1 GAARSVGNTP
11 ERSCR
16 PGYRGGVR
24 PTAPR
29 ALRDSGIRLLATDFT
44 VRVQPMTK
52 DTQRSEE
59 HTSELQ
65 SLTNLVCRLLL
76 EKKKEIS
83 FGTHKELRTAT
94 GCEKRG
100 DTDWEH
106 TCTGAEPRSWGTV
119 TTRAGLG
126 TDNHTSHAP
135 PSAP

>member
-76 EKKKEIS
+76 EKKKEVAFLGRCKFKDS
-83 FGTHKELRTAT
+83 AGAPECVYMVPLTAFAT
-94 GCEKRG
+94 STLAAVCVIHYR
-100 DTDWEH
+100 
-106 TCTGAEPRSWGTV
+106 PRCRSLAAIIFSS
-119 TTRAGLG
+119 RPL
-126 TDNHTSHAP
+126 
-135 PSAP
+135 

>member
-76 EKKKEIS
+76 EKKKEIT
-83 FGTHKELRTAT
+83 FEATTGTNVADAPIHADGSVAPRRHRAITVY
-94 GCEKRG
+94 
-100 DTDWEH
+100 
-106 TCTGAEPRSWGTV
+106 EPTSKYS
-119 TTRAGLG
+119 A
-126 TDNHTSHAP
+126 TSHTADRACCNCP
-135 PSAP
+135 KINS

>member
-76 EKKKEIS
+76 EKKKEITYPIAS
-83 FGTHKELRTAT
+83 YCHKPLYQDSTPQHEIIQT
-94 GCEKRG
+94 
-100 DTDWEH
+100 
-106 TCTGAEPRSWGTV
+106 
-119 TTRAGLG
+119 G
-126 TDNHTSHAP
+126 TDDRMVTAQIHTDSNTQYRPSSTRSRHTTSH
-135 PSAP
+135 